1 MHMYIQISNVI
12 YFYLE
17 KEEDEPFPLMIQG
30 NNTEVQCSMLGKI
43 TPTLLLLVLVFLLCS
58 CLLFPHDVA
67 KGQGDLSFC

>member
-1 MHMYIQISNVI
+1 MYIQISNVI

-43 TPTLLLLVLVFLLCS
+43 SHSVAFWCSFSYSVLACY
-58 CLLFPHDVA
+58 FPMM
-67 KGQGDLSFC
+67 